1 MKWSRLLLF
10 FFFPLISVAQIDGE
24 DEVYLSGDRIDA
36 KFNGGGLEKFNAF
49 IDKEFD
55 NSKVTKSGTMVAAFT
70 IGTDGTVNAIK
81 IVQMLDVESAKEMIR
96 VLKKCPKWEPAK
108 RGGKPVSIEM
118 KYPMTFTIKEKAS
131 PLTVIPSPHIPVENG
146 AEDNNIYNTAG
157 IEKKPDF
164 PGGLQEFY
172 NYVGKN
178 FKVPNVKDLKGKIF
192 ATFVVEKDG
201 SITDV
206 KVIRDMGYGTKEE
219 AIRVLTQSP
228 KWIPGE
234 QSGKKV
240 RVIYSLPISIQSK

>member
-1 MKWSRLLLF
+1 MKFFQIFAFLF
-10 FFFPLISVAQIDGE
+10 IPLISLAQIDGE

-36 KFNGGGLEKFNAF
+36 KFNGGGLEKFNEF
-49 IDKEFD
+49 VDKEFD

-70 IGTDGTVNAIK
+70 IGADGTVSGIK
-81 IVQMLDVESAKEMIR
+81 MIQMLDIESAKEMIR

-118 KYPMTFTIKEKAS
+118 KYPMTFTVKEKPS
-131 PLTVIPSPHIPVENG
+131 PLTVVPAEQVPVKNG
-146 AEDNNIYNTAG
+146 EEDNNIYNTAG
-157 IEKKPDF
+157 VEKRPDF

-192 ATFVVEKDG
+192 VTFVVEKDG

-206 KVIRDMGYGTKEE
+206 KVIRDIGYGTKEE

-240 RVIYSLPISIQSK
+240 RVIYSLPISIQAK